1 MIGMKRLFL
10 LSFFALFYFCSC
22 KKNNNCSENTS
33 QLYNCPAN
41 YDPVCGCN
49 GKTYS
54 NTCVAKGYG
63 IEQFTTGACS
73 N

>member
-1 MIGMKRLFL
+1 MISMKTLL
-10 LSFFALFYFCSC
+10 LSFFVVFYFCSC
-22 KKNNNCSENTS
+22 KKMNNCNENTS

-54 NTCVAKGYG
+54 NACVAKGNG
-63 IEQFTTGACS
+63 IEEFSNGACK